1 MENRQSKILA
11 TGAIGEGL
19 VMDYL
24 LESGQYDSVEYSD
37 NQYDMH
43 KDLIAVSSGKRN
55 KVEVKTRTVI
65 RKYHAMP
72 LEQSQ
77 WYKADNADILYFVV
91 NPTSMDE
98 KIRIYETKG
107 DECYRIVSD
116 FGPRRIPTR
125 MYDLSKMKLVKT
137 IDDPEKIK
145 EFYDLTTSSYKQ

>member
-107 DECYRIVSD
+107 DEGYRIVSD

>member
-1 MENRQSKILA
+1 MDNRKSKILA
-11 TGAIGEGL
+11 TGALGENL

-24 LESGQYDSVEYSD
+24 LESGKYDSVEYSD

-43 KDLIAVSSGKRN
+43 KDLIAINSGKRL
-55 KVEVKTRTVI
+55 KIEVKTRTVI

-77 WYKADNADILYFVV
+77 WYKADNSDTLYFVV

-98 KIRIYETKG
+98 KIRIYEAKG
-107 DECYRIVSD
+107 DEGYQVVNE
-116 FGPRRIPTR
+116 FGPRRTPTR

-137 IDDPEKIK
+137 VDDPSKIK
-145 EFYDLTTSSYKQ
+145 QFYDLTTSSYKQ

>member
-1 MENRQSKILA
+1 MENRKSKILA
-11 TGAIGEGL
+11 TGALGENL

-24 LESGQYDSVEYSD
+24 LETGQYDSVEYSD

-43 KDLIAVSSGKRN
+43 KDLIAISAGKRL
-55 KVEVKTRTVI
+55 KIEVKTRTVI

-77 WYKADNADILYFVV
+77 WYKADNADTLYFVV

-98 KIRIYETKG
+98 KIRLYEAKG
-107 DECYRIVSD
+107 DEGYRVVHD
-116 FGPRRIPTR
+116 FGPRRTPTR
-125 MYDLSKMKLVKT
+125 MYDLSAMKLVKT

-145 EFYDLTTSSYKQ
+145 KFYDLTTSSYKQ

>member
-1 MENRQSKILA
+1 MESRNSKILA
-11 TGAIGEGL
+11 TGALGENL
-19 VMDYL
+19 VMDFL

-43 KDLIAVSSGKRN
+43 KDLIAVTSGKRL

-77 WYKADNADILYFVV
+77 WYKADNADVLYFVV

-98 KIRIYETKG
+98 KIRIYEAKG
-107 DECYRIVSD
+107 DEFRTLHK
-116 FGPRRIPTR
+116 FGPRDTPTR

-145 EFYDLTTSSYKQ
+145 NFYDLTTSSYKQ